1 MSADIPDVPSLRVIR
16 SQCLALIA
24 ELTLQPKPSYQLE
37 GQSVSWSEYLARLKD
52 VVEWCDVKLAEA
64 EPFEMRSR
72 AVT

>member
-1 MSADIPDVPSLRVIR
+1 MSEDIPDVQAIRLIR

-37 GQSVSWSEYLARLKD
+37 GQSVSWSEYLGRLQE

-64 EPFEMRSR
+64 EPFEARSR

>member
-1 MSADIPDVPSLRVIR
+1 MSQDIPDVQALRVIR

-37 GQSVSWSEYLARLKD
+37 GQAVSWSEYLGRLKD

-64 EPFEMRSR
+64 EPFETRSR